1 MAPARRRQSQA
12 AAALETIRQ
21 RHSDGTTRMPSQPRS
36 GPRRDAALAQYRRR
50 AAVYDLELRLF
61 EPLRRRAVDWLAP
74 RRGDTVLDVACGTG
88 LSFGPLQAA
97 VGAGGRI
104 VGIEQSPEMLDMARQ
119 RVRRHGWRNIRLL
132 HSAAEEAPL
141 QGQADA
147 ALLHF
152 THDVMRNER
161 AVTHLLQHLRPG
173 APVVA
178 TGLQWAPAWAAA
190 LNLFVLPAAWR
201 SVSSLE
207 GLGCPWDRMARHLGP
222 PQLRH
227 ALGGCVYLARWQLP
241 RAPAGGGA

>member
-1 MAPARRRQSQA
+1 MTLP
-12 AAALETIRQ
+12 
-21 RHSDGTTRMPSQPRS
+21 PST

-74 RRGDTVLDVACGTG
+74 RRGATVLDVACGTG
-88 LSFGPLQAA
+88 LSFAPLQAA

-104 VGIEQSPEMLDMARQ
+104 IGIEQSPEMLDLAQR
-119 RVRRHGWRNIRLL
+119 RVRQHGWRNVRLL

-141 QGQADA
+141 RSQADA

-161 AVTHLLQHLRPG
+161 AVSHLLQHLRPG
-173 APVVA
+173 ATVVA
-178 TGLQWAPAWAAA
+178 TGLQWAPARAAA
-190 LNLFVLPAAWR
+190 LNLFVLPAALR

-207 GLGCPWDRMARHLGP
+207 GLGCPWDLMARHMGP
-222 PQLRH
+222 PQLQH
-227 ALGGCVYLARWQLP
+227 ALGGCVYLARWQLQRP
-241 RAPAGGGA
+241 APAGGRP